1 MKDSSPHYVAGR
13 RDILRGAALL
23 AAAPLLAGGLPDMAR
38 ADGKQKAMPDKN
50 DALDLPLMTHLRT
63 LGTGKAAMTI
73 SALGFGV
80 MGATYNRG
88 IAPDKKSLI
97 RLLHQAVEH
106 GITLFDTAQVY
117 GPLTNEKLVGE
128 ALSPYKGRIAIS
140 TKFGHRIIDG
150 VYQDGQLDSTPATIR
165 RVAEES
171 LKRLRVEAIDLFY
184 QHRFDPAVPIEDVAG
199 TVGDLIREGKVKH
212 FGLCEVGP
220 GTIRRAHAVQPVTA
234 VQSEYHLMWREPE
247 RSIFPVLVELGI
259 GFVPYSPL
267 NRGFLGGDI
276 VGDKTV
282 KVHTVSSIEEGKAG
296 SMAYLVNPKYEPFLY
311 TTEASI
317 VLVDRSFTPQREVKP
332 TLVKVDDAGAAVLRL
347 LEMYNA
353 ARPQKKGVSERASIS
368 PEASLGEGCY
378 VGDFAVIEA
387 GARIGDG
394 CRIYPQ
400 VYVGDGVEIGQ
411 GTTLYPGVKIYEG
424 CRIGSR
430 CILHA
435 GAVIG
440 ADGFGFAPNA
450 EGGFD
455 KIPQLG
461 NVIIE
466 DDVEIGANTCIDRAK
481 TDSTIIRRGVKL
493 DNLIQ
498 VGHNV
503 QIGEH
508 TVSSAQMGI
517 AGSSKIGRNCF
528 LAGQVGIADHVT
540 IGDRVKIGS
549 QSGVDK
555 NVPDGE
561 VRMGTPALPGIK
573 FHRANAVFRNLPEL
587 QQRLSALEKA
597 VNQLIEK

>member
-1 MKDSSPHYVAGR
+1 MMEFTAE
-13 RDILRGAALL
+13 
-23 AAAPLLAGGLPDMAR
+23 M
-38 ADGKQKAMPDKN
+38 
-50 DALDLPLMTHLRT
+50 
-63 LGTGKAAMTI
+63 
-73 SALGFGV
+73 
-80 MGATYNRG
+80 
-88 IAPDKKSLI
+88 IA
-97 RLLHQAVEH
+97 
-106 GITLFDTAQVY
+106 
-117 GPLTNEKLVGE
+117 
-128 ALSPYKGRIAIS
+128 
-140 TKFGHRIIDG
+140 
-150 VYQDGQLDSTPATIR
+150 
-165 RVAEES
+165 
-171 LKRLRVEAIDLFY
+171 
-184 QHRFDPAVPIEDVAG
+184 
-199 TVGDLIREGKVKH
+199 
-212 FGLCEVGP
+212 
-220 GTIRRAHAVQPVTA
+220 
-234 VQSEYHLMWREPE
+234 
-247 RSIFPVLVELGI
+247 
-259 GFVPYSPL
+259 
-267 NRGFLGGDI
+267 GFLGGDI

-296 SMAYLVNPKYEPFLY
+296 SMAYLVNPKCEPFLY

-400 VYVGDGVEIGQ
+400 VYVGDGVEIGE

>member
-1 MKDSSPHYVAGR
+1 M
-13 RDILRGAALL
+13 
-23 AAAPLLAGGLPDMAR
+23 
-38 ADGKQKAMPDKN
+38 
-50 DALDLPLMTHLRT
+50 
-63 LGTGKAAMTI
+63 
-73 SALGFGV
+73 
-80 MGATYNRG
+80 
-88 IAPDKKSLI
+88 
-97 RLLHQAVEH
+97 
-106 GITLFDTAQVY
+106 
-117 GPLTNEKLVGE
+117 
-128 ALSPYKGRIAIS
+128 
-140 TKFGHRIIDG
+140 
-150 VYQDGQLDSTPATIR
+150 
-165 RVAEES
+165 
-171 LKRLRVEAIDLFY
+171 
-184 QHRFDPAVPIEDVAG
+184 
-199 TVGDLIREGKVKH
+199 
-212 FGLCEVGP
+212 
-220 GTIRRAHAVQPVTA
+220 
-234 VQSEYHLMWREPE
+234 
-247 RSIFPVLVELGI
+247 
-259 GFVPYSPL
+259 
-267 NRGFLGGDI
+267 
-276 VGDKTV
+276 
-282 KVHTVSSIEEGKAG
+282 
-296 SMAYLVNPKYEPFLY
+296 
-311 TTEASI
+311 
-317 VLVDRSFTPQREVKP
+317 
-332 TLVKVDDAGAAVLRL
+332 LRL

-387 GARIGDG
+387 GTRIGDG

>member
-1 MKDSSPHYVAGR
+1 MMEFTAE
-13 RDILRGAALL
+13 
-23 AAAPLLAGGLPDMAR
+23 M
-38 ADGKQKAMPDKN
+38 
-50 DALDLPLMTHLRT
+50 
-63 LGTGKAAMTI
+63 
-73 SALGFGV
+73 
-80 MGATYNRG
+80 
-88 IAPDKKSLI
+88 IA
-97 RLLHQAVEH
+97 
-106 GITLFDTAQVY
+106 
-117 GPLTNEKLVGE
+117 
-128 ALSPYKGRIAIS
+128 
-140 TKFGHRIIDG
+140 
-150 VYQDGQLDSTPATIR
+150 
-165 RVAEES
+165 
-171 LKRLRVEAIDLFY
+171 
-184 QHRFDPAVPIEDVAG
+184 
-199 TVGDLIREGKVKH
+199 
-212 FGLCEVGP
+212 
-220 GTIRRAHAVQPVTA
+220 
-234 VQSEYHLMWREPE
+234 
-247 RSIFPVLVELGI
+247 
-259 GFVPYSPL
+259 
-267 NRGFLGGDI
+267 GFLGGDI

-440 ADGFGFAPNA
+440 ADGFGFAPNGKG
-450 EGGFD
+450 EYS

-461 NVIIE
+461 NVVIE
-466 DDVEIGANTCIDRAK
+466 DNVEIGANTCIDRA
-481 TDSTIIRRGVKL
+481 TMGSTRIGTGTKL

-498 VGHNV
+498 IGHNV
-503 QIGEH
+503 VIGKN
-508 TVSSAQMGI
+508 TVAAAHRGQLHVRR
-517 AGSSKIGRNCF
+517 AGRYRRTPSHCGQGTNCF
-528 LAGQVGIADHVT
+528 AVGYCQGRDRAGRLYGQPDHVRDQIPPCERSVSQIARIECPGT
-540 IGDRVKIGS
+540 AVGEKNRTVAGPTGCRRVVFAPAMA
-549 QSGVDK
+549 GVHK
-555 NVPDGE
+555 
-561 VRMGTPALPGIK
+561 
-573 FHRANAVFRNLPEL
+573 
-587 QQRLSALEKA
+587 
-597 VNQLIEK
+597 